1 MRVNVPFKTAS
12 ALNVSELF
20 GIMVGECSNAHFV
33 PDFFVKMTNLN
44 IKQNA
49 KCWSL
54 KIINVDHVI
63 NSANGVVYR

>member
-20 GIMVGECSNAHFV
+20 GIMVDVCLNVRFV
-33 PDFFVKMTNLN
+33 LDFFVKMTNLN

-49 KCWSL
+49 KCWSQ

-63 NSANGVVYR
+63 N